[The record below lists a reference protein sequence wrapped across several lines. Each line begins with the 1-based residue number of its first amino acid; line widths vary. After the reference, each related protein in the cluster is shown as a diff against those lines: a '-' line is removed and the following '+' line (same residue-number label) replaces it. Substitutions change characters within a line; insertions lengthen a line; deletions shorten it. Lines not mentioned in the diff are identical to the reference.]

1 MPNQP
6 IDFVK
11 DAYFIILDEIFNTHH
26 GVILDENT
34 SLFETLDSVTADQ
47 ASIPVNGQCATLA
60 AQVDHVRFYLD
71 VLVDYIITEKGHP
84 IDWGEI
90 WRTRGSVTENEWTE
104 LKQALKTSYEL
115 TMKVLKS
122 ENTWQ
127 NENGISGALAI
138 LAHTTYHLG
147 EIRQA
152 LCFLRSV

>member
-1 MPNQP
+1 MSKEP

-11 DAYFIILDEIFNTHH
+11 EAYFTILDEIFNTHH

-34 SLFETLDSVTADQ
+34 SLFETLAGVTAEQ

-71 VLVDYIITEKGHP
+71 VLAEYIIEQKGRP
-84 IDWGEI
+84 VDWGEI
-90 WRTRGSVTENEWTE
+90 WRTRGPVTLDEWSEILRT
-104 LKQALKTSYEL
+104 LRTSYEM
-115 TMKVLKS
+115 TIKVLKS
-122 ENTWQ
+122 ETTWQ
-127 NENGISGALAI
+127 QENGISGALAI

-152 LCFLRSV
+152 LCFLRSS